1 MLAAPVVRTREGLL
15 PGVDSDMVHKFV
27 LGFEGSALPG
37 AVCPVAGIVCDLRP
51 THVVNSEVGDH
62 VVHAVEG
69 LLTDLLGVLVN
80 PLAGHLGLQAGSR
93 GSHIPVVIS
102 LYL

>member
-1 MLAAPVVRTREGLL
+1 MFAAPVVWTREGLL
-15 PGVDSDMVHKFV
+15 PSVDSDMVHQLV
-27 LGFEGSALPG
+27 LGFEGSALPRT
-37 AVCPVAGIVCDLRP
+37 VCPVAGIVSNLRP
-51 THVVNSEVGDH
+51 SDVVHSEVGDH